1 MIRVWRMPL
10 SVQVKT
16 TRSSNVL
23 TLCNA
28 SSFSYGN
35 LNSATLVRTCLIIL
49 SVVILL
55 KQCTCDVRQNQ
66 QINQPILINFIIL
79 WLMCMY
85 SLLPAWLCFFAF
97 IYFCHLG
104 GQWIFEVMGLKNS
117 SCIYFTIRIYS
128 MKYSVFHNDVCK
140 NQIKWQNEELGSI
153 YKLFYTDFTP
163 PRSLTSA
170 DHQRL
175 SVCRNIQWFICVSQ
189 SKSSR
194 KIEQRGRIFTF
205 N

>member
-1 MIRVWRMPL
+1 MQCILVFIWQ
-10 SVQVKT
+10 SE
-16 TRSSNVL
+16 
-23 TLCNA
+23 LCHLCTYM
-28 SSFSYGN
+28 FD
-35 LNSATLVRTCLIIL
+35 CL

-55 KQCTCDVRQNQ
+55 KQCSCDVRQNQ

-104 GQWIFEVMGLKNS
+104 GQWIFEIMGLKNS

-175 SVCRNIQWFICVSQ
+175 SICRNIQWFIYVSQ

-205 N
+205 NWERHALVYEDLSAPLVYLYITRTN